1 MSGGFSGLPG
11 LSAPFYLRQPR
22 SEGLYLA
29 LLRRY
34 HLLQPRYLYDKEIGK
49 NSPFSITATV
59 SVTENPV
66 TLTEIS
72 VSLTVAPVC
81 VGLFLP
87 RC

>member
-1 MSGGFSGLPG
+1 MSG

-34 HLLQPRYLYDKEIGK
+34 HPLQPRYLRYHFIYDKEIGK